1 MTSQLCENQDP
12 FYFSAYDRYRLIE
25 LVFERERKAAGLTH
39 EQLAD
44 RCDSPYVR
52 PYHLTTLQHLTRTLR
67 DPQHRLDR
75 VRILMALTWGLQLPK
90 WKVDLVLALFDGRPL
105 SADECRRYLSSYS
118 AEQSWAAVGP
128 EAYEREGLRRDALRA
143 LGESLSG
150 LWPSSGPTP
159 VTVSIAPGAGA
170 DSWLVHASVTL
181 ALESEPGM
189 RLVVKAE
196 PSSVTDPP
204 PDDFDEWVHRL
215 GTADAGSVSLEQLQQ
230 IYTLMRRRHETWLAR
245 VEEHGQTAIHSRPAL
260 QRLLSNDQQRGRGL
274 RQITRLVRLLRDH
287 DAFHVALAETTPP
300 LELLIV
306 GLDRALMVGA
316 GTPTVGWGNW
326 PFLLSWDDPKA
337 VLMFVD
343 DFWKNYY
350 AIEPANR
357 DKASVIRQLSE
368 LAGLD

>member
-1 MTSQLCENQDP
+1 MTEFSWSDDGP
-12 FYFSAYDRYRLIE
+12 FYTSAHDRYRLIE
-25 LVFERERKAAGLTH
+25 LIFERERKAAGLTH
-39 EQLAD
+39 DQLAA

-52 PYHLTTLQHLTRTLR
+52 PYHLTTLQNLTRTLR

-75 VRILMALTWGLQLPK
+75 ARILMALTWGLRLPK
-90 WKVDLVLALFDGRPL
+90 WKVDLVLALFDGQPL
-105 SADECRRYLSSYS
+105 RADECRRYLSSYGTGEPCDAVD
-118 AEQSWAAVGP
+118 AEL
-128 EAYEREGLRRDALRA
+128 YEHEGLRRDAMRA

-150 LWPSSGPTP
+150 LWPSPGPTP

-170 DSWLVHASVTL
+170 DSWLVHATVTL
-181 ALESEPGM
+181 ALESELGM

-204 PDDFDEWVHRL
+204 PDNFDDWVRRL
-215 GTADAGSVSLEQLQQ
+215 GGAAAGSVPIEQLQQ
-230 IYTLMRRRHETWLAR
+230 IYALMRRRHETWLAR
-245 VEEHGQTAIHSRPAL
+245 VRAHGQAAIHSRPAL
-260 QRLLSNDQQRGRGL
+260 QRLLESEHRERGL
-274 RQITRLVRLLRDH
+274 RQIRRLLALLRDC
-287 DAFHVALAETTPP
+287 DTFDIALAETTPP

-316 GTPTVGWGNW
+316 GTPTIGWGNW

-350 AIEPANR
+350 AIVPSSR
-357 DKASVIRQLSE
+357 DKASVIRQLRE